1 MKIKMYR
8 SKFTITFVLVVLLAI
23 AVSYVWAASGQVSF
37 SLTPR
42 TAISKATKAYAI
54 SQVDTLIFNREP
66 GLSGLA
72 FTAKWKDSVS
82 ITSILLRRVVD
93 GKASA
98 FVAATD
104 SIMTLLPYLATTVD
118 TTMLK
123 TITLAPL
130 ADTYWVIVTYAGSAQ
145 GVTTPTAVYQFEKQY
160 AY

>member
-42 TAISKATKAYAI
+42 TAISKAPKTYAI

-98 FVAATD
+98 FITTD